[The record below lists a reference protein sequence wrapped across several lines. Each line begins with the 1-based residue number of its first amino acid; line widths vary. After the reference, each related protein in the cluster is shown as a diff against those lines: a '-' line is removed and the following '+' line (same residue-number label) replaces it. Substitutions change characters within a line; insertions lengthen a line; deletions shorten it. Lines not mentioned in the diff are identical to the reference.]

1 MGERPDEG
9 HLDALTLA
17 DLDDGGLGAERAQQA
32 TAHLAAC
39 PSCRRLQSDLSELS
53 VVLGAA
59 PAPPMP
65 ADVADRLDAALAAAS
80 RTRGKAAGSAG
91 RVVELAP
98 RRRRWV
104 APLAA
109 AAVTVAAIGV
119 VGEVVRS
126 ADTGTD
132 AASSSAAEPG
142 FDEDPAAP
150 HPEAESDQN
159 AQGAGQRRPLVLS
172 TQSFKR
178 DVTRQLAGRA
188 PAAADSWRAL
198 SPEEALAQQQC
209 TPDRIAANGDDPLPA
224 LLDGREAYLY
234 LAGPASDR
242 VAIAVACQRGVP
254 TVAARARV
262 DLD

>member
-1 MGERPDEG
+1 MGERPDEA

-17 DLDDGGLGAERAQQA
+17 DLDAGGLGAERAQQA

-39 PSCRRLQSDLSELS
+39 PSCRHLQSDLRELS
-53 VVLGAA
+53 AVLGAA

-65 ADVADRLDAALAAAS
+65 ADVADRLDAALATAS
-80 RTRGKAAGSAG
+80 RTRGKAEGGAG

-98 RRRRWV
+98 HRRRWV

-126 ADTGTD
+126 ADTSTD
-132 AASSSAAEPG
+132 ATSSSDAEPG
-142 FDEDPAAP
+142 FDEGLAAPPPAAGG
-150 HPEAESDQN
+150 EESDQRT
-159 AQGAGQRRPLVLS
+159 GQRRPLVLS
-172 TQSFKR
+172 LQSFKR
-178 DVTRQLAGRA
+178 DVTRQLSGRA
-188 PAAADSWRAL
+188 PVAAYSWRDLSAEDAL
-198 SPEEALAQQQC
+198 EQQRC
-209 TPDRIAANGDDPLPA
+209 TPDRIAAKGDPLPA

-242 VAIAVACQRGVP
+242 VAIAVACKRGVP

>member
-17 DLDDGGLGAERAQQA
+17 DLDAGGLGAERAQQA

-126 ADTGTD
+126 ADTSTD
-132 AASSSAAEPG
+132 ATSSSDAAQF
-142 FDEDPAAP
+142 FDEGLAAP
-150 HPEAESDQN
+150 PPRAGGEESN
-159 AQGAGQRRPLVLS
+159 QGTAQRRPLILS

-178 DVTRQLAGRA
+178 DVTLQLSGRT
-188 PAAADSWRAL
+188 PAAADSAL
-198 SPEEALAQQQC
+198 SPEEALEQQRC
-209 TPDRIAANGDDPLPA
+209 TPDRIAAKGDPVPA

-234 LAGPASDR
+234 LAGPASHR
-242 VAIAVACQRGVP
+242 VAIAVACERGVP